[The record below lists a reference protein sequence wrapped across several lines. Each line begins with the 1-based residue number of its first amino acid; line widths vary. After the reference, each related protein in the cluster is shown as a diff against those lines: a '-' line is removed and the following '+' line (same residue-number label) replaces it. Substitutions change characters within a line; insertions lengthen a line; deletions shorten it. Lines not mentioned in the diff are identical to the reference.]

1 MRQMVDGR
9 WQMADRG
16 RRIVRDWTFAFRLAR
31 VAAVFAVVALAAC
44 ERAKPP
50 KTAAGAG
57 GVDPTADQVVFGSRT
72 LVTEGGLRR
81 AEVFS
86 DTALFYDDNTRMD
99 MRIVRTIFYSSAG
112 AIDATLTSRTGRY
125 LTRDNVLEAKGNVV
139 INTVDGRRLVTEQI
153 KFDSRVNQI
162 SSDSAFVLTEEGRE
176 ASGVGFVSDPDMNN
190 LRILKGSRAHARRG
204 HGTGAALTP
213 RGFAAR
219 VLFRR
224 V

>member
-1 MRQMVDGR
+1 MRQTGDGR
-9 WQMADRG
+9 RETGDRG
-16 RRIVRDWTFAFRLAR
+16 RRIGRDWEAAISRLARDLSALRRLAR
-31 VAAVFAVVALAAC
+31 VAAGFALVALAAC
-44 ERAKPP
+44 ERATPP

-57 GVDPTADQVVFGSRT
+57 GVDPNADQVVFGSRT

-112 AIDATLTSRTGRY
+112 AKDAVLTSRTGRY

-139 INTVDGRRLVTEQI
+139 IITADGRRLVTEQI

-190 LRILKGSRAHARRG
+190 LRILKGSRAMARG
-204 HGTGAALTP
+204 VKVPGTE
-213 RGFAAR
+213 
-219 VLFRR
+219 
-224 V
+224 